1 MQTRVVRF
9 TLQLALVGVIISFT
23 IGRALVAQRIE
34 KVDTPRSA
42 GSSECFTILQMLNL
56 PEPLTGVYWHK
67 SPQCR
72 TSPNQMGANL
82 KLNGRVLGTPIPI
95 ASARPLEKSAN
106 DVSPDYNILDA
117 IIADSLTQNAQ
128 NIEDYGPTPYLQQDK
143 ETITKMDDEQSAM
156 LSSEDEVIA
165 TIATIATE
173 TLSDPKPSD
182 PKPVKRNI
190 EQTSNTVN
198 AKAQAKQVLTEV
210 RTKMK
215 YIETML
221 KKSVLESYRINGQI
235 VGYRITGLDKILVA
249 KDLLLKS
256 GDIIRV
262 VNGQQLSSKKIAYKI
277 FKKARKRPIME
288 IELLRDGKS
297 RTLLYYLR

>member
-9 TLQLALVGVIISFT
+9 TLPLALVGVIISFT

-34 KVDTPRSA
+34 KADTTRSA

-56 PEPLTGVYWHK
+56 PEPLTGAYWHK

-95 ASARPLEKSAN
+95 ASARPLEKSDN

-128 NIEDYGPTPYLQQDK
+128 NIEVYGPKPYLQQYK
-143 ETITKMDDEQSAM
+143 ETITKMDDEQST
-156 LSSEDEVIA
+156 LRSSEDID
-165 TIATIATE
+165 TTE
-173 TLSDPKPSD
+173 THSDPKPSD
-182 PKPVKRNI
+182 RNI
-190 EQTSNTVN
+190 EQTSNSVN
-198 AKAQAKQVLTEV
+198 TKAQAVNTKAQAKQVLTEV

-235 VGYRITGLDKILVA
+235 VGFRITGLDKILVA
-249 KDLLLKS
+249 RDLLLKS

-277 FKKARKRPIME
+277 FKKARKLSTMK

-297 RTLLYYLR
+297 QTLLYYLR